1 MDFILNNE
9 PASYENVHKSL
20 LAGLL
25 SHIAQ
30 KEEGA
35 EYLGARQ
42 RKLQIFPAS
51 GLYKKRP
58 KWIVAAEL
66 METSRLYG
74 RTVAK
79 IDPQWLEQLAQPLL
93 RKSYFEPHWSKKRG
107 QVIAFEQTSLYGLI
121 INPKR
126 AIDFNSMLFSTRPC

>member
-1 MDFILNNE
+1 MRMREWRDIHKQLSILCREMEFKFNVE
-9 PASYENVHKSL
+9 PASYENVHKSV

-30 KEEGA
+30 KEDGA

-51 GLYKKRP
+51 NLYKKRP
-58 KWIVAAEL
+58 KWIVAADL
-66 METSRLYG
+66 METSRLYA

-79 IDPQWLEQLAQPLL
+79 IDPEWLEELAKPLL
-93 RKSYFEPHWSKKRG
+93 RSLE
-107 QVIAFEQTSLYGLI
+107 IAQGL
-121 INPKR
+121 
-126 AIDFNSMLFSTRPC
+126 A